1 MQLTDYIPTINTLR
15 NVIDIA
21 LVFIIVYVVLKLL
34 RGTRAVPTV
43 VGMVILALLYWL
55 AVAQELSTLEFV
67 LRYAVGFIGIAII
80 VLFQSEIRQALIY
93 FANRLRFPI
102 LKRQRG
108 QFGGSVYDEI
118 VLAVTTLASEKTGAL
133 IVIERNI
140 GLRNFIDAGVQLDAR
155 LSYDLLVTIF
165 NPSTP
170 LHDGAVVIQNER
182 LAAASVFLP
191 LTKNPEISRELGT
204 RHRAAIGIT
213 EGSDAI
219 SLVVSEET
227 GLITYVEAGEVRR
240 NIETTQLRKL
250 LLDAMEIPLI
260 EPPRNAQ
267 SDEGGGDRELRIEN
281 GELRMENCKAK
292 ISPPAS
298 PSNLDS
304 SLMSSEGKHRIAQL
318 AMLHD
323 VPSQL
328 DPVLL
333 ILNSQFSILN

>member
-1 MQLTDYIPTINTLR
+1 MQISEYIPTISTLR
-15 NVIDIA
+15 NVVDIV

-43 VGMVILALLYWL
+43 VGMVILALLYWI
-55 AVAQELSTLEFV
+55 AAAQELWTLEFV
-67 LRYAVGFIGIAII
+67 LRYAVAFIGIAII
-80 VLFQSEIRQALIY
+80 VLFQSEIRQALIF
-93 FANRLRFPI
+93 FANRLRFPM

-170 LHDGAVVIQNER
+170 LHDGAVIIQNER
-182 LAAASVFLP
+182 VAAASVFLP
-191 LTKNPEISRELGT
+191 LTKNPEISREMGT

-227 GLITYVEAGEVRR
+227 GLITYVEAGEIRR
-240 NIETTQLRKL
+240 NIDTNQLRKL
-250 LLDAMEIPLI
+250 MRDALEIPL
-260 EPPRNAQ
+260 
-267 SDEGGGDRELRIEN
+267 
-281 GELRMENCKAK
+281 
-292 ISPPAS
+292 
-298 PSNLDS
+298 LDS
-304 SLMSSEGKHRIAQL
+304 HRDMPRTLKKPETETTI
-318 AMLHD
+318 
-323 VPSQL
+323 V
-328 DPVLL
+328 
-333 ILNSQFSILN
+333 

>member
-1 MQLTDYIPTINTLR
+1 MNLSEYMTVNTLR
-15 NVIDIA
+15 NVIDIL
-21 LVFIIVYVVLKLL
+21 LVSILVYVLLKLL

-43 VGMVILALLYWL
+43 IGLVLLGVLYW
-55 AVAQELSTLEFV
+55 VASTQELLTLEFV
-67 LRYAVGFIGIAII
+67 LRYAVVYIGFAII
-80 VLFQSEIRQALIY
+80 VLFQSEIRQALMY

-108 QFGGSVYDEI
+108 QFGGSVFDEI
-118 VLAVTTLASEKTGAL
+118 VLAVTTLATEKTGAL

-213 EGSDAI
+213 EGTDAI
-219 SLVVSEET
+219 SIVVSEET
-227 GLITYVEAGEVRR
+227 GLITFVQGNSIIR
-240 NIETTQLRKL
+240 NIDTATLRRL
-250 LLDAMEIPLI
+250 LLEAMEIPMVEKAR
-260 EPPRNAQ
+260 EPA
-267 SDEGGGDRELRIEN
+267 G
-281 GELRMENCKAK
+281 KAIK
-292 ISPPAS
+292 E
-298 PSNLDS
+298 
-304 SLMSSEGKHRIAQL
+304 SETEIT
-318 AMLHD
+318 
-323 VPSQL
+323 
-328 DPVLL
+328 
-333 ILNSQFSILN
+333 I

>member
-1 MQLTDYIPTINTLR
+1 MQITDYITINALR

-21 LVFIIVYVVLKLL
+21 LVFILVYVVLKLL

-43 VGMVILALLYWL
+43 VGLILLGLLYWIAIAQDL
-55 AVAQELSTLEFV
+55 ATLEFV
-67 LRYAVGFIGIAII
+67 LRYAVFYIGFAII

-102 LKRQRG
+102 MKKQRG

-133 IVIERNI
+133 IVIERKV

-155 LSYDLLVTIF
+155 ISYDLLVSIF

-182 LAAASVFLP
+182 IAAASVFLP
-191 LTKNPEISRELGT
+191 LTKNPSISRELGT

-227 GLITYVEAGEVRR
+227 GLITYVEAGEIRR
-240 NIETTQLRKL
+240 NLDTTQLRKT
-250 LLDAMEIPLI
+250 LLDAMEVPLV
-260 EPPRNAQ
+260 Q
-267 SDEGGGDRELRIEN
+267 TKREQTKTMKETETEITI
-281 GELRMENCKAK
+281 G
-292 ISPPAS
+292 
-298 PSNLDS
+298 
-304 SLMSSEGKHRIAQL
+304 
-318 AMLHD
+318 
-323 VPSQL
+323 
-328 DPVLL
+328 
-333 ILNSQFSILN
+333 

>member
-1 MQLTDYIPTINTLR
+1 MQLSDYIPTINTVRSVL
-15 NVIDIA
+15 DIA

-34 RGTRAVPTV
+34 RGTRAVPMV
-43 VGMVILALLYWL
+43 VGLVLIALLYWL
-55 AVAQELSTLEFV
+55 ARAQDLLTLEFV
-67 LRYAVGFIGIAII
+67 LQGAALYIGIAII

-93 FANRLRFPI
+93 FGNRLRLPI

-108 QFGGSVYDEI
+108 QFGGTIYDEI

-140 GLRNFIDAGVQLDAR
+140 GLRNFIDAGVQMDAR

-170 LHDGAVVIQNER
+170 LHDGAVIIQNER

-191 LTKNPEISRELGT
+191 LTKNPNISRELGT

-227 GLITYVEAGEVRR
+227 GLITYVENGEMRR
-240 NIETTQLRKL
+240 NLDTTQLRRA

-260 EPPRNAQ
+260 APK
-267 SDEGGGDRELRIEN
+267 RETTKTMKEA
-281 GELRMENCKAK
+281 E
-292 ISPPAS
+292 
-298 PSNLDS
+298 
-304 SLMSSEGKHRIAQL
+304 SEITIG
-318 AMLHD
+318 
-323 VPSQL
+323 
-328 DPVLL
+328 
-333 ILNSQFSILN
+333 

>member
-1 MQLTDYIPTINTLR
+1 MNLWDYISINTLR
-15 NVIDIA
+15 DVLDIS
-21 LVFIIVYVVLKLL
+21 LVFVIVYVVLKLV

-43 VGMVILALLYWL
+43 IGLVLLGLLYWL
-55 AVAQELSTLEFV
+55 ASAQELVTLEFV
-67 LRYAVGFIGIAII
+67 LRYAVVYIGFAII
-80 VLFQSEIRQALIY
+80 VLFQSEIRQALMY

-140 GLRNFIDAGVQLDAR
+140 GLRNFIDAGVQLNAR

-191 LTKNPEISRELGT
+191 LTKNPEVSRDLGT

-213 EGSDAI
+213 EGTDAI
-219 SLVVSEET
+219 SIVVSEET
-227 GLITYVEAGEVRR
+227 GLVTFVQGNNIIRNTDTATLRR
-240 NIETTQLRKL
+240 L
-250 LLDAMEIPLI
+250 LLEAMEIPLVEAKR
-260 EPPRNAQ
+260 EPAMK
-267 SDEGGGDRELRIEN
+267 E
-281 GELRMENCKAK
+281 
-292 ISPPAS
+292 
-298 PSNLDS
+298 
-304 SLMSSEGKHRIAQL
+304 SETEITIG
-318 AMLHD
+318 
-323 VPSQL
+323 
-328 DPVLL
+328 
-333 ILNSQFSILN
+333 

>member
-1 MQLTDYIPTINTLR
+1 MPLNDYMPTINGLR
-15 NVIDIA
+15 NVIDIT

-43 VGMVILALLYWL
+43 VGMVLLGLLYWF
-55 AVAQELSTLEFV
+55 ASTEGLSTLEFV
-67 LRYAVGFIGIAII
+67 LRYAVVYIGIAII

-155 LSYDLLVTIF
+155 ISYDLLVTIF
-165 NPSTP
+165 NPATP
-170 LHDGAVVIQNER
+170 LHDGAVIIQNER

-227 GLITYVEAGEVRR
+227 GSITFVEAGKVWRNLDTTALRR
-240 NIETTQLRKL
+240 L
-250 LLDAMEIPLI
+250 LLDAMEIPLVQKRA
-260 EPPRNAQ
+260 ETTKPVK
-267 SDEGGGDRELRIEN
+267 EVETE
-281 GELRMENCKAK
+281 
-292 ISPPAS
+292 
-298 PSNLDS
+298 
-304 SLMSSEGKHRIAQL
+304 
-318 AMLHD
+318 
-323 VPSQL
+323 VTTSQ
-328 DPVLL
+328 
-333 ILNSQFSILN
+333 I

>member
-1 MQLTDYIPTINTLR
+1 MNTLR
-15 NVIDIA
+15 NVLDIT

-55 AVAQELSTLEFV
+55 AVAQDLSTLEFV
-67 LRYAVGFIGIAII
+67 LRYAVVYLGIAII
-80 VLFQSEIRQALIY
+80 VLFQSEIRQALIF

-140 GLRNFIDAGVQLDAR
+140 GLRNFIDAGVQLDAK

-165 NPSTP
+165 NPATS
-170 LHDGAVVIQNER
+170 LHDGAVIIQNER

-191 LTKNPEISRELGT
+191 MTKNPQVSREMGT

-213 EGSDAI
+213 EGTDAI

-227 GLITYVEAGEVRR
+227 GLTTYVEAGEVRR
-240 NIETTQLRKL
+240 NIDSATLRKL

-260 EPPRNAQ
+260 EKKRDATKTMNEAE
-267 SDEGGGDRELRIEN
+267 SEIT
-281 GELRMENCKAK
+281 
-292 ISPPAS
+292 IS
-298 PSNLDS
+298 
-304 SLMSSEGKHRIAQL
+304 
-318 AMLHD
+318 
-323 VPSQL
+323 
-328 DPVLL
+328 
-333 ILNSQFSILN
+333 